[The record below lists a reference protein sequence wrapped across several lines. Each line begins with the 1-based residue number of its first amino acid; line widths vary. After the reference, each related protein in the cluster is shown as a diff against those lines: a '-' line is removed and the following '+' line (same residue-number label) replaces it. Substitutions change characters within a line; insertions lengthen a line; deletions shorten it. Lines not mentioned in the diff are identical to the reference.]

1 MDKQSTFYKALRL
14 LDKGD
19 ADRAIELLKELNE
32 ASIKEDDTM
41 YIIQTSCVLGEYYLA
56 ENQTE
61 VGRGYLEKVI
71 ECNDADEDIR
81 DILDYEIG
89 RAEELLN
96 EIQ

>member
-19 ADRAIELLKELNE
+19 VDRAIELLKELYA
-32 ASIKEDDTM
+32 ASVKESDTM
-41 YIIQTSCVLGEYYLA
+41 YIIQTSCVLGEYYLS
-56 ENQTE
+56 ENQTD
-61 VGRGYLEKVI
+61 VGRGYLKKVI
-71 ECNDADEDIR
+71 DCSEADEDIR
-81 DILDYEIG
+81 DILDYEIS